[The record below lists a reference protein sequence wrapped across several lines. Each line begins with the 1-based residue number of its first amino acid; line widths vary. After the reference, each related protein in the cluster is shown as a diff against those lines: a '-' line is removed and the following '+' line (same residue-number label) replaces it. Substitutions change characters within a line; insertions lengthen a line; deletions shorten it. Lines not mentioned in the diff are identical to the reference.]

1 MWFIKKTYIIP
12 KKIKPNIYMNVLN
25 PQPITNLG
33 TPYKNIDFNLVGNGT
48 NYSGGFG
55 SNEDP
60 SKFGITPKF
69 ASNNVE
75 AAAASALKGGGKRSK
90 TRSKSMSKP
99 KQGYGLIKDIKKK
112 MKIIS
117 NKYKN
122 MSGKKISLK
131 GIKKRFSKLFKTMKT
146 NLKLQGGKG
155 KMMKQSK
162 RNRTSKKNRS
172 MKRGRGQKGGY
183 HQFMGNVA
191 RSYGYSIGGDLSA
204 KNLGLANPPPHTR
217 YSTGVDNYNHFTG
230 KGAQIWN

>member
-1 MWFIKKTYIIP
+1 
-12 KKIKPNIYMNVLN
+12 MNKLD
-25 PQPITNLG
+25 PQPISNLG
-33 TPYKNIDFNLVGNGT
+33 TPYKNIDFNLVGTGT
-48 NYSGGFG
+48 HYSGGFG

-75 AAAASALKGGGKRSK
+75 SAAASALNMKGGSRSNKKSFARGIKR
-90 TRSKSMSKP
+90 R
-99 KQGYGLIKDIKKK
+99 

-117 NKYKN
+117 NKYKK
-122 MSGKKISLK
+122 MTGKKMSLK
-131 GIKKRFSKLFKTMKT
+131 GIKRRFSSMFKTMKG

-155 KMMKQSK
+155 KMSRQMKRGK
-162 RNRTSKKNRS
+162 GKS
-172 MKRGRGQKGGY
+172 MKRSGSRRRGQRGGY

-191 RSYGYSIGGDLSA
+191 RSYGYSVGGDLPA
-204 KNLGLANPPPHTR
+204 QNLGEANPPPIER